1 MKPYYLN
8 WDTNPLKTFKMKK
21 LFILLTTA
29 AIPFLL
35 VWIAFI
41 LTGFSF
47 NPIEVFQNG
56 PFWGISTIYWLIWV
70 CMLGPIVE
78 TIYDIR

>member
-1 MKPYYLN
+1 
-8 WDTNPLKTFKMKK
+8 MKK

-47 NPIEVFQNG
+47 NPTKVFQDVS
-56 PFWGISTIYWLIWV
+56 FWTISVVYWFVWICL
-70 CMLGPIVE
+70 LGRIVE
-78 TIYDIR
+78 VIDDIR